1 MKTNKHFINLFNF
14 NFNLKN
20 TFNKLFKKNHLLK
33 KISNIILIL
42 KINNMFMYKHFK
54 NENK

>member
-20 TFNKLFKKNHLLK
+20 TFNKLFKKIIFK
-33 KISNIILIL
+33 KNFKHYFNI
-42 KINNMFMYKHFK
+42 K
-54 NENK
+54 NK